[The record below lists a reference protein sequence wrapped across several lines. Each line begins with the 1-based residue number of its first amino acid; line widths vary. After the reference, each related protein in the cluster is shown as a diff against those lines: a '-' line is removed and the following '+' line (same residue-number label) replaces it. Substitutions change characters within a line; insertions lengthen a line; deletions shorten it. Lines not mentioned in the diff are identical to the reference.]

1 MLAFSVTELQ
11 AYKAEY
17 ASMSEPGKDES
28 RAIGGHARA
37 AALSDEKKTEI
48 AKKAAAARWSTDR
61 PKATHEGAMHIGGI
75 EIPCAVL
82 EDGRRLITQSGFM
95 RALGRARQAK
105 GREYYAGDVNL
116 PAFLTAKNLKPFIS
130 KELEVTSSQVEFK
143 PLKGSKAF
151 GYPAELLPNV
161 CGVFLDADEA
171 DVLTS
176 MQQHIA
182 DRSRILIR
190 GLAQVGVTA
199 LVDEATGYQEVRD
212 RHALQAI
219 LDQYLKKELAA
230 WAKRFPD
237 DFYKEMFRLKGW
249 PMDPSRVKRPGVV
262 GRYTNNIVYERLAP
276 GILEELEK
284 RNPKDEKGNRK
295 GKHHQLLTDEVGHP
309 ALAQHL
315 YAVIGVMRA
324 HTNWDDFL
332 RFLNRAYPKKNSN
345 LELALESPSDQ
356 PT

>member
-1 MLAFSVTELQ
+1 
-11 AYKAEY
+11 
-17 ASMSEPGKDES
+17 MSESDRDES
-28 RAIGGHARA
+28 KAIGGYARA
-37 AALSDEKKTEI
+37 AALSSEEKTAI
-48 AKKAAAARWSTDR
+48 AKKGAEARWNSDL
-61 PKATHEGAMHIGGI
+61 PKATHEGVMRIGGI
-75 EIPCAVL
+75 EIACAVL

-105 GREYYAGDVNL
+105 GREHYDGDVNL

-143 PLKGSKAF
+143 PLKGARAF

-161 CGVFLDADEA
+161 CGVFLDAG
-171 DVLTS
+171 DVLTT
-176 MQQHIA
+176 MQKHIA
-182 DRSRILIR
+182 ARAQILIR
-190 GLAQVGVTA
+190 GLAHVGVTA

-212 RHALQAI
+212 RYALQAI

-237 DFYKEMFRLKGW
+237 AFYREMFRLKGW
-249 PMDPSRVKRPGVV
+249 PTNPLQVRRPGVV

-284 RNPKDEKGNRK
+284 RNPKDDKGNRK

-315 YAVIGVMRA
+315 YAVIGAMRA
-324 HTNWDDFL
+324 HTNWNDFL
-332 RFLNRAYPKKNSN
+332 RFLNRAYPKKDSN
-345 LELALESPSDQ
+345 LELALDDPN
-356 PT
+356 

>member
-1 MLAFSVTELQ
+1 
-11 AYKAEY
+11 
-17 ASMSEPGKDES
+17 MSSPEKDES
-28 RAIGGHARA
+28 KAIGGRARA
-37 AALSDEKKTEI
+37 ASLSTEQKTSI
-48 AKKAAAARWSTDR
+48 ARKAAEARWNSDL
-61 PKATHEGAMHIGGI
+61 PKATHEGSMHIGGI
-75 EIPCAVL
+75 EIACAVL

-105 GREYYAGDVNL
+105 GREYYDGDVNL

-130 KELEVTSSQVEFK
+130 KDLEVTSSQVEFK
-143 PLKGSKAF
+143 PFKGARAF

-161 CGVFLDADEA
+161 CGVFLDAEA
-171 DVLTS
+171 VLTP
-176 MQQHIA
+176 QQKHIA
-182 DRSRILIR
+182 KRAQVLIR
-190 GLAQVGVTA
+190 GLAHVGVTA

-212 RHALQAI
+212 RYALQAI

-249 PMDPSRVKRPGVV
+249 PMNPLQVKRPGVV
-262 GRYTNNIVYERLAP
+262 GKYTNNVVYERLAP

-284 RNPKDEKGNRK
+284 RNPKDDKGNRK

-315 YAVIGVMRA
+315 YAVIGAMRA
-324 HTNWDDFL
+324 HTTWDDFL
-332 RFLNRAYPKKNSN
+332 RFLNRAYPKKDSTI
-345 LELALESPSDQ
+345 ELQLDDLN
-356 PT
+356 

>member
-1 MLAFSVTELQ
+1 MGESD
-11 AYKAEY
+11 
-17 ASMSEPGKDES
+17 KDE
-28 RAIGGHARA
+28 RKAIGGFARA
-37 AALSDEKKTEI
+37 AALSPEQKVSI
-48 AKKAAAARWSTDR
+48 AKKAAEARWNSDL
-61 PKATHEGAMHIGGI
+61 PKATHEGSMNIGDV
-75 EIPCAVL
+75 EIACAVL

-105 GREYYAGDVNL
+105 GRDHYDGDVNL
-116 PAFLTAKNLKPFIS
+116 PAFLTAKNLKQFIS

-143 PLKGSKAF
+143 PLKGARAF
-151 GYPAELLPNV
+151 GYPADLLPNV

-171 DVLTS
+171 GALTA
-176 MQQHIA
+176 MQKHVA
-182 DRSRILIR
+182 ARARVLIR
-190 GLAQVGVTA
+190 GLAHVGVTA

-249 PMDPSRVKRPGVV
+249 PMNPLEVKRPGVV
-262 GRYTNNIVYERLAP
+262 GKYTNNIVYERLAP
-276 GILEELEK
+276 GILDELEK
-284 RNPKDEKGNRK
+284 RNPKDDRGNRR

-315 YAVIGVMRA
+315 YAVIGAMRA
-324 HTNWDDFL
+324 HTKWDDFL

-345 LELALESPSDQ
+345 LELPLNETS
-356 PT
+356 

>member
-1 MLAFSVTELQ
+1 MPTQ
-11 AYKAEY
+11 
-17 ASMSEPGKDES
+17 GKDER
-28 RAIGGHARA
+28 RAIGGRARA
-37 AALSDEKKTEI
+37 AALSDEQ
-48 AKKAAAARWSTDR
+48 KAAIARKAADARWNSEL
-61 PKATHEGAMHIGGI
+61 PKATHEGSMHIGGV

-105 GREYYAGDVNL
+105 GREHYEGDVNL
-116 PAFLTAKNLKPFIS
+116 PAFLTAKNLKPYIS
-130 KELEVTSSQVEFK
+130 KELEVSSSQLEFK
-143 PLKGSKAF
+143 PLKGARAF

-161 CGVFLDADEA
+161 CGVFLDADDA
-171 DVLTS
+171 GVLTA
-176 MQQHIA
+176 MQKHVA
-182 DRSRILIR
+182 ARARILIR
-190 GLAQVGVTA
+190 GLAHVGVTA

-212 RHALQAI
+212 RRALQAI

-237 DFYKEMFRLKGW
+237 DFYREMFRLKGW
-249 PMDPSRVKRPGVV
+249 PMNPAQVKRPGVV
-262 GRYTNNIVYERLAP
+262 GKYTNNIVYERLAP

-295 GKHHQLLTDEVGHP
+295 GKHHQLLTEEVGHP

-315 YAVIGVMRA
+315 YAVIGAMRA
-324 HTNWDDFL
+324 HADWDEFL

-345 LELALESPSDQ
+345 LELDLEVRD
-356 PT
+356 

>member
-1 MLAFSVTELQ
+1 MTVSD
-11 AYKAEY
+11 
-17 ASMSEPGKDES
+17 KDES
-28 RAIGGHARA
+28 KAIGGRARA
-37 AALSDEKKTEI
+37 AALSTEQKTAI
-48 AKKAAAARWSTDR
+48 AKKAADARWNNPL
-61 PKATHEGAMHIGGI
+61 PKATHEGSMHIGGI

-105 GREYYAGDVNL
+105 GREYYNGDVNL

-130 KELEVTSSQVEFK
+130 KDLEVTSSQVEFK
-143 PLKGSKAF
+143 PIKGARAF

-161 CGVFLDADEA
+161 CGVFLDAET
-171 DVLTS
+171 VLTP
-176 MQQHIA
+176 QQKHIA
-182 DRSRILIR
+182 KRAQVLIR
-190 GLAQVGVTA
+190 GLAHVGVTA

-249 PMDPSRVKRPGVV
+249 PMNPLQVKRPGVV
-262 GRYTNNIVYERLAP
+262 GKYTNNVVYERLAP

-284 RNPKDEKGNRK
+284 RNPRDNKGNRK

-315 YAVIGVMRA
+315 YAVIGAMRA
-324 HTNWDDFL
+324 HTTWDEFL
-332 RFLNRAYPKKNSN
+332 RFLNRAYPKKEST
-345 LELALESPSDQ
+345 LELDLNDPNN
-356 PT
+356 

>member
-1 MLAFSVTELQ
+1 
-11 AYKAEY
+11 
-17 ASMSEPGKDES
+17 MSDLNKDE
-28 RAIGGHARA
+28 RKAIGGRARA
-37 AALSDEKKTEI
+37 AALSPEQKTAI
-48 AKKAAAARWSTDR
+48 AKKAAEARWNSDL
-61 PKATHEGAMHIGGI
+61 PKATHEGSMHIGDI
-75 EIPCAVL
+75 EIACAVL

-105 GREYYAGDVNL
+105 GRDHYDGDVNL
-116 PAFLTAKNLKPFIS
+116 PAFLTAKNLKRFIT

-143 PLKGSKAF
+143 PHKGARAF

-171 DVLTS
+171 GALTS
-176 MQQHIA
+176 MQKHVA
-182 DRSRILIR
+182 ARARVLIR
-190 GLAQVGVTA
+190 GLAHVGVTA

-212 RHALQAI
+212 RYALQAI

-249 PMDPSRVKRPGVV
+249 PMNPLQVKRPGVV
-262 GRYTNNIVYERLAP
+262 GKYTNNIVYERLAP

-284 RNPKDEKGNRK
+284 RNPKNDQGNRK
-295 GKHHQLLTDEVGHP
+295 GKHHQLLTEEIGHP
-309 ALAQHL
+309 ALSQHL
-315 YAVIGVMRA
+315 YAVIGAMRA

-332 RFLNRAYPKKNSN
+332 RFINRAYPRKNSN
-345 LELALESPSDQ
+345 LELPLDETS
-356 PT
+356 

>member
-1 MLAFSVTELQ
+1 M
-11 AYKAEY
+11 AE
-17 ASMSEPGKDES
+17 SEKDQS
-28 RAIGGHARA
+28 KAIGGRARA
-37 AALSDEKKTEI
+37 AALSDEQKAEI
-48 AKKAAAARWSTDR
+48 ARKAATARWNNEL

-75 EIPCAVL
+75 EIACAVL

-143 PLKGSKAF
+143 PLKGARAF

-171 DVLTS
+171 EVLTA

-182 DRSRILIR
+182 ARARVLIR
-190 GLAQVGVTA
+190 GLAHVGVTA

-249 PMDPSRVKRPGVV
+249 PMNPAQVKRPGVV

-284 RNPKDEKGNRK
+284 RNPKDDKGNRK
-295 GKHHQLLTDEVGHP
+295 GKHHQLLTDDVGHP

-315 YAVIGVMRA
+315 YAVIGAMRA
-324 HTNWDDFL
+324 HSTWDEFL
-332 RFLNRAYPKKNSN
+332 RFMNRAYPRKDSN
-345 LELALESPSDQ
+345 LELALEAPSDQ
-356 PT
+356 TSAP

>member
-1 MLAFSVTELQ
+1 
-11 AYKAEY
+11 
-17 ASMSEPGKDES
+17 MSDSNKNES
-28 RAIGGHARA
+28 KAIGGRARA
-37 AALSDEKKTEI
+37 ASLSDEQKSAI
-48 AKKAAAARWSTDR
+48 AKKAAVARWSSEL
-61 PKATHEGAMHIGGI
+61 PQATHEGSMHIGDV
-75 EIPCAVL
+75 EITCAVL

-95 RALGRARQAK
+95 LALGRARQAK
-105 GREYYAGDVNL
+105 GREYYEGDVNL

-130 KELEVTSSQVEFK
+130 KDLEVTSSQLEFK
-143 PLKGSKAF
+143 PLKGARAF
-151 GYPAELLPNV
+151 GYPAELLPSV

-171 DVLTS
+171 GKLTS
-176 MQQHIA
+176 MQRHIA
-182 DRSRILIR
+182 VRARMLIR

-249 PMDPSRVKRPGVV
+249 PMNPSQVKRPGVV
-262 GRYTNNIVYERLAP
+262 GKYTNNIVYERLAP

-284 RNPKDEKGNRK
+284 RNPRDDRGNRK
-295 GKHHQLLTDEVGHP
+295 GKHHQLFTDEVGHP

-315 YAVIGVMRA
+315 YAVIGAMRA
-324 HTNWDDFL
+324 HTTWDEFL
-332 RFLNRAYPKKNSN
+332 RFLNRAYPKKDSN
-345 LELALESPSDQ
+345 LELDL
-356 PT
+356 